1 MFTLIQP
8 IAAVFFA
15 VFAAYCSKQFELL
28 HFGEMRDGSSLPLWS
43 AGVAAVVGWLF
54 VGRRIGRAIWHS
66 VYQGVQGVVLAAIAI
81 SAVMAVGEV
90 FYRGYHRR
98 YDEPMEALTGYF
110 SIVIDWLREMLVQ
123 DFLVL
128 TLGGGVVIG
137 LVLHVLW
144 LLMERRR
151 NDRG

>member
-43 AGVAAVVGWLF
+43 AGVAAIVGWLF

>member
-98 YDEPMEALTGYF
+98 YDEPMEAVTGYF
-110 SIVIDWLREMLVQ
+110 SIIIDWLREMLVQ

-128 TLGGGVVIG
+128 TLSGGAVIG
-137 LVLHVLW
+137 VILHVLW
-144 LLMERRR
+144 VMMERRR